1 MYGISVPPPHTT
13 NEEHVKVYKVL
24 KEVVDKLLNQIYMCL
39 TFYEARCYGVKVGKI
54 FIIGGGSMLKV
65 KRIYGAGVTS
75 ACISVGLLDIDGID
89 INKNLNGEK
98 LNFLVNAV
106 GITL

>member
-1 MYGISVPPPHTT
+1 
-13 NEEHVKVYKVL
+13 
-24 KEVVDKLLNQIYMCL
+24 
-39 TFYEARCYGVKVGKI
+39 
-54 FIIGGGSMLKV
+54 MLKLSEYMEQV
-65 KRIYGAGVTS
+65 LQVPVYT
-75 ACISVGLLDIDGID
+75 VGLLDIDGID